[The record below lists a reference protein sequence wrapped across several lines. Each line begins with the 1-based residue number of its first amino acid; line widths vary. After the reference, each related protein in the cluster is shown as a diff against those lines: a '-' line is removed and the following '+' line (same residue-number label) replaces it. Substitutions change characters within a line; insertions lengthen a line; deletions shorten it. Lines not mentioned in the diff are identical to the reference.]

1 MKFQIHVEWLEE
13 LDAKGERLGK
23 EMKQLVEELEEIGK
37 MKMVLEENG
46 DLDEEDVPIPE
57 PVEKYQDDG
66 WQEAPVCSRQ

>member
-46 DLDEEDVPIPE
+46 DLD
-57 PVEKYQDDG
+57 DDEVVVH
-66 WQEAPVCSRQ
+66 QPPCSCQVARSGGGSWNE

>member
-46 DLDEEDVPIPE
+46 DLD
-57 PVEKYQDDG
+57 DD
-66 WQEAPVCSRQ
+66 EAVVHQPACSCQVARSGGGPWNG

>member
-46 DLDEEDVPIPE
+46 DLD
-57 PVEKYQDDG
+57 DDEVVVHQPACACQVG
-66 WQEAPVCSRQ
+66 RSGGGPWSG

>member
-46 DLDEEDVPIPE
+46 DLD
-57 PVEKYQDDG
+57 DDEVVVH
-66 WQEAPVCSRQ
+66 QPACSCQVASSGGGPWNG

>member
-46 DLDEEDVPIPE
+46 DLD
-57 PVEKYQDDG
+57 DDEVVVHQPAFSCQVARSG
-66 WQEAPVCSRQ
+66 GGPWNG

>member
-46 DLDEEDVPIPE
+46 DLD
-57 PVEKYQDDG
+57 DDEVVHQPACACQVVRSG
-66 WQEAPVCSRQ
+66 GRPWSG